1 MSSNV
6 INVYKKCGQTPLD
19 CINEIKKA
27 NTELTHLPLTYA
39 GRLDPLAEG
48 VLLILVGE
56 ECLKKDHYLAL
67 SKEYELTILFGF
79 ETDTYDLMG
88 KIKEVSLS
96 SCQFSGPWRR
106 EDEDPDHET
115 WYEDFALKIQK
126 ILPKF
131 TGRIV
136 QAYPPYSSRTVN
148 GKPLFQWAREG
159 RLNEIAIP
167 SHEVFVNEIEIIKND
182 FILVSDLLNKIK
194 NDIGLVKGDF
204 RQEEIISIWKEKLK
218 DLLESR
224 CQTVTLRVSCGSGVY
239 VRSIANDLGKE
250 LGIPAL
256 ALNIKR
262 IKVGE
267 YIIE

>member
-1 MSSNV
+1 MSPNV
-6 INVYKKCGQTPLD
+6 INVYKKRGQTPLE

-27 NTELTHLPLTYA
+27 NPELVHLPLTYA

-56 ECLKKDHYLAL
+56 ECLKKDDYLAL
-67 SKEYELTILFGF
+67 DKEYELTVLFGF

-88 KIKEVSLS
+88 KVDVGHLS
-96 SCQFSGPWRR
+96 
-106 EDEDPDHET
+106 PDRCPTSTE
-115 WYEDFALKIQK
+115 IQE

-131 TGRIV
+131 TGRIS

-159 RLNEIAIP
+159 RLDEIIIP
-167 SHEVFVNEIEIIKND
+167 SHEVFVGGIEIIKND
-182 FILVSDLLNKIK
+182 FISGSDLLSKIE

-204 RQEEIISIWKEKLK
+204 RQKEIISIWKEKLK
-218 DLLESR
+218 DSSESKY
-224 CQTVTLRVSCGSGVY
+224 QTLTLRVSCSSGVY

-250 LGIPAL
+250 LGTPAL

-262 IKVGE
+262 TKVGE
-267 YIIE
+267 YINN